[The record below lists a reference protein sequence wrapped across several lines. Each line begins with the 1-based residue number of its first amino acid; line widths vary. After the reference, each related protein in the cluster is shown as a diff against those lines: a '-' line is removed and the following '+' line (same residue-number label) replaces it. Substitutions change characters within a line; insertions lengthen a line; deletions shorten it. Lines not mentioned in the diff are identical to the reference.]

1 MEKVKN
7 WIGVLLIVATIFVFV
22 WSYSKAI
29 HPIGSQPEIRTQFEG
44 PRSDRQH
51 PSPF

>member
-7 WIGVLLIVATIFVFV
+7 WIGALLLMALLFIFV

-29 HPIGSQPEIRTQFEG
+29 HPITSQPEIRAQLEG
-44 PRSDRQH
+44 PRSDREH